1 MSYSVKEVKCTIDI
15 LENENCILSKYFKVN
30 INE

>member
-15 LENENCILSKYFKVN
+15 LENENCILSKYFKVT
-30 INE
+30 